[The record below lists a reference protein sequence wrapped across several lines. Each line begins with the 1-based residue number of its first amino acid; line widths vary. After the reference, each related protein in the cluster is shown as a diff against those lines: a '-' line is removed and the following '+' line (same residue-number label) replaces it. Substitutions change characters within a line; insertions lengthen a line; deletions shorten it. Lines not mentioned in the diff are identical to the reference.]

1 MADADIQDG
10 GAGGLT
16 PINLVD
22 CGLEDLVAALMYGQ
36 PIATPEGGPP
46 FVLQNDNAR
55 RIMAYYTRRRD
66 LWPRAKT
73 VQAREIEEVLK
84 ALEEDPPAKK
94 ATETAGAA
102 GKRLWT
108 LRRVEAHRFGGLHRH
123 CGADGED
130 PEDFVLE
137 IDRDVTLISGFNGAG
152 KTALQNVIIW
162 CLTGRALRS
171 QHMPDEV
178 HEPMEVYRTGGDEED
193 GESESELALPPVVPI
208 PSGTDLEVLNDQPK
222 IDTWAR
228 LTFHDEG
235 SDDICVVQRAL
246 TVGARGRIGMTVTG
260 LEELGLPELAVEAGT
275 LMPGIAAHMRFDEK
289 TTFADAIAQLTGLKP
304 LEDLGRRSDR
314 VVKRLRTTEKK
325 NTEAQAAAKL
335 GDFKNKRQNIVDAW
349 AAQSDLGDPADLI
362 APDEEAEPGACR
374 KSIADTRV
382 DLERTKQTLESRAES
397 VLGRALQLATKDD
410 ADALLRQFAAA
421 SDLLKSAALNA
432 LPSIAVAR
440 NLGAVS
446 EEDSSAAEALI
457 ADMAARAVAVSE
469 RLRNKQ
475 EAARWQLYTRVAAWH
490 REHHSD
496 ADFESCPVC
505 GSDLEKVPPDALLDK
520 DVREALRLCGEADA
534 DAAKGAEE
542 WERDTAREF
551 LEKLPESLRGFADNA
566 PPAELLQIYR
576 EAFVDELLA
585 DRHFG
590 GALQPLKQNATAV
603 WELGI
608 TEHPLP
614 AAPEIE
620 PSAWPEEFGNGTLA
634 RRSANVE
641 QTVRLAKHRTTG
653 MDAIK
658 GMAEC
663 YIGKAGTPE
672 GEKPEA
678 AEADIEA
685 NLLPLRDQIE
695 ALRLCVTN
703 TTPILSLLRQLDELE
718 TARKEYATLSGR
730 LERIGQAAD
739 AMEVF
744 AGFEDLVFKQ
754 VSGLISALD
763 QGTRGWLEKI
773 YSPHYRGGPAYSGF
787 DAAEKK
793 GLGLRAGIGD
803 MQVPA
808 YKIMNASQLRA
819 CVWAFVFSLWERVQS
834 RIGGI
839 GCMLLDDPQNHFDP
853 INAENLG
860 AAIPVMPDHGMRPVI
875 TSNDYR
881 FLAGIR
887 DKLPDR
893 STRSPSWHTL
903 VMNPISSS
911 RLTAGVSPAVEE
923 IFELQKDWRA
933 DENNEGKARKF
944 VGTVRIYVE
953 NRLWDLLATDP
964 MVMHKPTLADL
975 IHALRSARNNGERP
989 FDEPPF
995 AALLSHT
1002 ALRDVAPFYQII
1014 NKAHHRP
1021 QDVTPHEAGQVDE
1034 AFNEIDRLMRSCSAS
1049 YARFMGRLT
1058 REDRDLFLSDLPPA
1072 PAPAPVAKEPVRVLG
1087 DVSARSSADVLAA
1100 GETAELFDFAMLG
1113 DIAFYGVRSPGLSPL
1128 SLQGQVVMVSLE
1140 MEALDGDPVV
1150 ALSGDSMYLRRLS
1163 ADRRDPSRVIL
1174 VCDQTGAERVP
1185 PSLLLPRARTRLLP
1199 IIGVLYDQESFAGK
1213 DEVVATHGSRLL
1225 GRDLVASRVT
1235 DDSAYPVI
1243 RSSDLVLMESVMNP
1257 DADALARLEDRIVV
1271 AVIGSGSESF
1281 AYLKRL
1287 GGQAAPGIRILE
1299 NVGWKGSALPVA
1311 TSEDTASAGIPPLQM
1326 LWRVHGTLRQPR

>member
-1 MADADIQDG
+1 MTDADSADG

-22 CGLEDLVAALMYGQ
+22 CGLEDLVAALLHGQ
-36 PIATPEGGPP
+36 PIATPKSGPP
-46 FVLQNDNAR
+46 FVLENDNGR
-55 RIMAYYTRRRD
+55 RIMAYYARRRD

-73 VQAREIEEVLK
+73 VQAREIEEVLN

-130 PEDFVLE
+130 PEGFVLE
-137 IDRDVTLISGFNGAG
+137 VDRDVTLIGGFNGAG

-193 GESESELALPPVVPI
+193 DESESELALPPVVPI

-335 GDFKNKRQNIVDAW
+335 GDFKGKRQNIVDAW
-349 AAQSDLGDPADLI
+349 SAQSDLGDPADLI

-374 KSIADTRV
+374 ESIADTRA

-410 ADALLRQFAAA
+410 ADALLRQLAAA

-440 NLGAVS
+440 NLEAVS
-446 EEDSSAAEALI
+446 EEDSSAAEARI
-457 ADMAARAVAVSE
+457 ADMAARAEAVSE

-490 REHHSD
+490 REHHND

-505 GSDLEKVPPDALLDK
+505 GTDLEQVPPDALLDK

-576 EAFVDELLA
+576 KAFVDELLA
-585 DRHFG
+585 DRLFG
-590 GALQPLKQNATAV
+590 GALQPLKQNAAAV

-614 AAPEIE
+614 AAPEME
-620 PSAWPEEFGNGTLA
+620 PSAWPEEFGNATLA

-653 MDAIK
+653 ADAIK
-658 GMAEC
+658 GMAER

-678 AEADIEA
+678 AEAAIEA

-695 ALRLCVTN
+695 TLRLCVTN

-739 AMEVF
+739 AMEAF
-744 AGFEDLVFKQ
+744 AGFEDLVFQQ

-787 DAAEKK
+787 DAAEEK

-808 YKIMNASQLRA
+808 YKIMNALQLRA
-819 CVWAFVFSLWERVQS
+819 CVWAFVFSLWERVRS

-839 GCMLLDDPQNHFDP
+839 DCMLLDDPQNHFDP

-860 AAIPVMPDHGMRPVI
+860 AAIPVMPDHGIRPVI

-893 STRSPSWHTL
+893 STGSPSWHAL
-903 VMNPISSS
+903 VINPISSS
-911 RLTAGVSPAVEE
+911 RLTAGVSPDVEE
-923 IFELQKDWRA
+923 IFERQKDWRA
-933 DENNEGKARKF
+933 DENNEDKARNF
-944 VGTVRIYVE
+944 VGPVRIYVE

-975 IHALRSARNNGERP
+975 IQALRTARNNGERP

-1002 ALRDVAPFYQII
+1002 ALRDAAPFYQII

-1034 AFNEIDRLMRSCSAS
+1034 AFNEIDRLLRSCSAS

-1072 PAPAPVAKEPVRVLG
+1072 PAPGPVTKGPLRVLG

-1100 GETAELFDFAMLG
+1100 GEAAELFDFEQLG
-1113 DIAFYGVRSPGLSPL
+1113 DIAFYGVRSPGPSPL

-1140 MEALDGDPVV
+1140 TEALDGDPVV
-1150 ALSGDSMYLRRLS
+1150 ALSGNRMYLRRLS

-1174 VCDQTGAERVP
+1174 ACDQTGAERVP

-1199 IIGVLYDQESFAGK
+1199 VIGVLYDQESFAGK
-1213 DEVVATHGSRLL
+1213 DEVVATHGSSLL
-1225 GRDLVASRVT
+1225 ERDLAAARVT

-1243 RSSDLVLMESVMNP
+1243 RSGDLVLMESVANP

-1271 AVIGSGSESF
+1271 AVTESGSETF
-1281 AYLKRL
+1281 GYLKRL
-1287 GGQAAPGIRILE
+1287 GAQTAPGIRILE
-1299 NVGWKGSALPVA
+1299 NVGWMSYSPIVGQIS
-1311 TSEDTASAGIPPLQM
+1311 S
-1326 LWRVHGTLRQPR
+1326 